1 MLLKINIIKEIFK
14 KIINIRKLLKIKY
27 MMQEFK
33 RIN

>member
-14 KIINIRKLLKIKY
+14 KIKNVRKLLKIKY
-27 MMQEFK
+27 MMEEFK